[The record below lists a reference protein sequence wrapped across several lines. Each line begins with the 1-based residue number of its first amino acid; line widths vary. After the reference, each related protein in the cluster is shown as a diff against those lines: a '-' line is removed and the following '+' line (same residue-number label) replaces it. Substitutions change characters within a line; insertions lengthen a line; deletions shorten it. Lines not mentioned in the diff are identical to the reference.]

1 MRSKIH
7 LPHLDFAAAT
17 AVIVAQGVER
27 ERKDWPWNDWTWEA
41 RDQYAA
47 RAAAAALLPGAELA
61 AAAVPNSDA
70 DGDKPVTITDVPSTD
85 GSFTEGERT
94 VLLVR
99 RAMVVLARAPVFN
112 ANRAEALKM
121 KEQGACNDVVIA
133 DFLYCF
139 QELHSVMSR

>member
-1 MRSKIH
+1 MPPSALLCH
-7 LPHLDFAAAT
+7 STAA
-17 AVIVAQGVER
+17 AQGVER

-41 RDQYAA
+41 RDQYAE
-47 RAAAAALLPGAELA
+47 RAAAAALLPGADLV
-61 AAAVPNSDA
+61 AVPNSDA

-112 ANRAEALKM
+112 AHRAEALKM
-121 KEQGACNDVVIA
+121 KEQGMRGWEVKAV
-133 DFLYCF
+133 
-139 QELHSVMSR
+139 ELCSNSIRDSLRCVC